1 MAKKKPSLKEGLK
14 EDAKLILKGAKA
26 GAITVANLIPT
37 GKAASAVG
45 KFVSK
50 TTATKMVPTEGKTVV
65 RKFTQ
70 GNKANITQQAP
81 KKFKEGAKSP
91 VKGTKVTVVKKT
103 KGQSPLQQTTI
114 TTGRVAREKTKQ
126 VGTYVKGAATGAY
139 VTNEVK
145 NAKAKKKETK
155 PLGSATKKSTFTK
168 TNKKDK

>member
-14 EDAKLILKGAKA
+14 EDARLILKGAKA

-37 GKAASAVG
+37 GRAASTVG

-50 TTATKMVPTEGKTVV
+50 TTASKMVPTEGKTVV

-81 KKFKEGAKSP
+81 KKFKEGVKSP
-91 VKGTKVTVVKKT
+91 AKGTKVTVVKQT
-103 KGQSPLQQTTI
+103 KGQTPLQQTTV
-114 TTGRVAREKTKQ
+114 TKGRVARETTKKA
-126 VGTYVKGAATGAY
+126 GTYAKGAVTGAY

-145 NAKAKKKETK
+145 NAKANKKETQALK
-155 PLGSATKKSTFTK
+155 SATDKKTF
-168 TNKKDK
+168 TNKKKDR